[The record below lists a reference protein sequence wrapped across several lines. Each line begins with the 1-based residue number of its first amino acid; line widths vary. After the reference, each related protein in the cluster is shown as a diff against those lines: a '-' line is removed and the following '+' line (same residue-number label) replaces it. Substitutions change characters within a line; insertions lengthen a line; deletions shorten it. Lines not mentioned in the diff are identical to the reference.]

1 MKYNQTDLLLI
12 KAIIKLFKI
21 DILKKRYL
29 LSAELKNPETIYGR
43 RYLGLLIITIIISIF
58 ALFVQQEY
66 PKIAPMGSPQLLIF
80 ELFIFVIFI
89 LDFIIRLILVTQNLS
104 KILFLIVDFFAII
117 PSLIVIFIYLGF
129 IQDTNLEFLTLL
141 RLFRLARILKLLRME
156 NSVINIFGASVFT
169 LVFGVMCF
177 QLGLRVFLLEISAF
191 LDTNIINLFNGDVL
205 MIAVP
210 AVGSVFGIALAITFG
225 IAKRKQIEI
234 SELHRLALD
243 SLDAI
248 ESDIYSIFPDQK
260 WKGTSHWRK
269 NITLFL
275 NEEISYF
282 EMKTLTKK
290 MLKDVRAATVSRPS
304 LDVPFHAN
312 LVVRISQ
319 FLTKTQIEFHPVFY
333 AWLNRIAQLYFV
345 LVLLVTPGLTGI
357 LVQMLIIFVFQGLVV
372 IIDDM
377 DHAVDT
383 SVTLLNS
390 KILDV

>member
-1 MKYNQTDLLLI
+1 L
-12 KAIIKLFKI
+12 
-21 DILKKRYL
+21 LKKAVLNKRNV
-29 LSAELKNPETIYGR
+29 LSNELKNPKTILGR
-43 RYLGLLIITIIISIF
+43 RYLGLLIITIILSIF
-58 ALFVQQEY
+58 GLFVQQEY
-66 PKIAPMGSPQLLIF
+66 PKIAPIGSNQLLVF
-80 ELFIFVIFI
+80 ELYVLIIFS
-89 LDFIIRLILVTQNLS
+89 LDFMIRLFIVKRNFLN
-104 KILFLIVDFFAII
+104 IMFLFIDFLAII
-117 PSLIVIFIYLGF
+117 PSLIIVFIFFGL

-141 RLFRLARILKLLRME
+141 RLFRLARIFKLLRME
-156 NSVINIFGASVFT
+156 NAVINIFGASVFT

-177 QLGLRVFLLEISAF
+177 QLGLRVFLIEISSI
-191 LDTNIINLFNGDVL
+191 LDTNIISLFNGEIL

-248 ESDIYSIFPDQK
+248 ESDINSIFEDQK
-260 WKGTSHWRK
+260 WEGTLQWRK

-282 EMKTLTKK
+282 QMKTLTKK
-290 MLKDVRAATVSRPS
+290 MLKDVRAVTISRPS
-304 LDVPFHAN
+304 LDVPFHTN
-312 LVVRISQ
+312 LVVLISQ

-357 LVQMLIIFVFQGLVV
+357 LVQMLVIFVFQGLVV

-383 SVTLLNS
+383 NVTLLNS

>member
-1 MKYNQTDLLLI
+1 L
-12 KAIIKLFKI
+12 
-21 DILKKRYL
+21 LKKAVLNKRNV
-29 LSAELKNPETIYGR
+29 LSNELKNPKTILGR
-43 RYLGLLIITIIISIF
+43 RYLGLLIITIILSIF
-58 ALFVQQEY
+58 SLFVQQEY
-66 PKIAPMGSPQLLIF
+66 PKIAPIGSNQLLVF
-80 ELFIFVIFI
+80 ELYVLIIFS
-89 LDFIIRLILVTQNLS
+89 LDFMIRLFIVKRNFLN
-104 KILFLIVDFFAII
+104 IMFLFIDFLAII
-117 PSLIVIFIYLGF
+117 PSLIIILIFFGL

-141 RLFRLARILKLLRME
+141 RLFRLARIFKLLRME
-156 NSVINIFGASVFT
+156 NAVINIFGASVFT

-177 QLGLRVFLLEISAF
+177 QLGLRVFLIEISTI
-191 LDTNIINLFNGDVL
+191 LDTNIISLFNGEIL

-248 ESDIYSIFPDQK
+248 ESDINSIFEDQK
-260 WKGTSHWRK
+260 WEGTLQWRK

-282 EMKTLTKK
+282 QMKTLTKK
-290 MLKDVRAATVSRPS
+290 MLKDVRAVTISRPS
-304 LDVPFHAN
+304 LDVPFHTN
-312 LVVRISQ
+312 LVVLISQ

-357 LVQMLIIFVFQGLVV
+357 LVQMLVIFVFQGLVV

>member
-1 MKYNQTDLLLI
+1 MFK
-12 KAIIKLFKI
+12 KAVLN
-21 DILKKRYL
+21 KRNV
-29 LSAELKNPETIYGR
+29 LSNELKNPKTILGR
-43 RYLGLLIITIIISIF
+43 RYLGLLIITIILSIF
-58 ALFVQQEY
+58 GLFVQQEY
-66 PKIAPMGSPQLLIF
+66 PKIAPIGSNQLLVF
-80 ELFIFVIFI
+80 ELYVLIIFS
-89 LDFIIRLILVTQNLS
+89 LDFMIRLFIVKRNFLN
-104 KILFLIVDFFAII
+104 IMFLFIDFLAII
-117 PSLIVIFIYLGF
+117 PSLIIVFIFFGL

-141 RLFRLARILKLLRME
+141 RLFRLARIFKLLRME
-156 NSVINIFGASVFT
+156 NAVINIFGASVFT

-177 QLGLRVFLLEISAF
+177 QLGLRVFLIEISTI
-191 LDTNIINLFNGDVL
+191 LDTNIISLFNGEIL

-248 ESDIYSIFPDQK
+248 ESDINSIFEDQK
-260 WKGTSHWRK
+260 WEGTLQWRK

-282 EMKTLTKK
+282 QMKTLTKK
-290 MLKDVRAATVSRPS
+290 MLKDVRAVTISRPS
-304 LDVPFHAN
+304 LDVPFHTN
-312 LVVRISQ
+312 LVVLIRQ

-357 LVQMLIIFVFQGLVV
+357 LVQMLVIFVFQGLVV

>member
-1 MKYNQTDLLLI
+1 M
-12 KAIIKLFKI
+12 
-21 DILKKRYL
+21 LKKAVLNKRNV
-29 LSAELKNPETIYGR
+29 LSNELKNPKTILGR
-43 RYLGLLIITIIISIF
+43 RYLGLLIITIILSIF
-58 ALFVQQEY
+58 GLFVQQEY
-66 PKIAPMGSPQLLIF
+66 PKIAPIGSNQLLVF
-80 ELFIFVIFI
+80 ELYVLIIFS
-89 LDFIIRLILVTQNLS
+89 LDFMIRLFIVKRNFLN
-104 KILFLIVDFFAII
+104 IMFLFIDFLAII
-117 PSLIVIFIYLGF
+117 PSLIIVFIFFGL

-141 RLFRLARILKLLRME
+141 RLFRLARIFKLLRME
-156 NSVINIFGASVFT
+156 NAVINIFGASVFT

-177 QLGLRVFLLEISAF
+177 QLGLRVFLIEISSI
-191 LDTNIINLFNGDVL
+191 LDTNIISLFNGEIL

-248 ESDIYSIFPDQK
+248 ESDINSIFEDQK
-260 WKGTSHWRK
+260 WEGTLQWRK

-282 EMKTLTKK
+282 QMKTLTKK
-290 MLKDVRAATVSRPS
+290 MLKDVRAVTISRPS
-304 LDVPFHAN
+304 LDVPFHTN
-312 LVVRISQ
+312 LVVLISQ

-357 LVQMLIIFVFQGLVV
+357 LVQMLVIFVFQGLVV

>member
-1 MKYNQTDLLLI
+1 MFK
-12 KAIIKLFKI
+12 KAVLN
-21 DILKKRYL
+21 KRNV
-29 LSAELKNPETIYGR
+29 LSNELKNPKTILGR
-43 RYLGLLIITIIISIF
+43 RYLGLLIITIILSIF
-58 ALFVQQEY
+58 GLFVQQEY
-66 PKIAPMGSPQLLIF
+66 PKIAPIGSNQLLVF
-80 ELFIFVIFI
+80 ELYVLIIFS
-89 LDFIIRLILVTQNLS
+89 LDFMIRLFIVKRNFLN
-104 KILFLIVDFFAII
+104 IMFLFIDFLAII
-117 PSLIVIFIYLGF
+117 PSLIIVFIFFGL

-141 RLFRLARILKLLRME
+141 RLLRLARIFKLLRME
-156 NSVINIFGASVFT
+156 NAVINIFGASVFT

-177 QLGLRVFLLEISAF
+177 QLGLRVFLIEISTI
-191 LDTNIINLFNGDVL
+191 LDTNIISLFNGEIL

-248 ESDIYSIFPDQK
+248 ESDINSIFEDQK
-260 WKGTSHWRK
+260 WEGTLQWRK

-282 EMKTLTKK
+282 QMKTLTKK
-290 MLKDVRAATVSRPS
+290 MLKDVRAVTISRPS
-304 LDVPFHAN
+304 LDVPFHTN
-312 LVVRISQ
+312 LVVLIRQ

-357 LVQMLIIFVFQGLVV
+357 LVQMLVIFVFQGLVV

>member
-1 MKYNQTDLLLI
+1 MSLSI
-12 KAIIKLFKI
+12 KARLKLFKI
-21 DILKKRYL
+21 AILKKRNV
-29 LSAELKNPETIYGR
+29 LSAELKNPKTILGR
-43 RYLGLLIITIIISIF
+43 RYLGLLIITIILSIF
-58 ALFVQQEY
+58 ALFLQQEY
-66 PKIAPMGSPQLLIF
+66 PKIAPMGSYQLLIF
-80 ELFIFVIFI
+80 ELIIFSVFS
-89 LDFIIRLILVTQNLS
+89 LDFIMRLFVVTRNLS
-104 KILFLIVDFFAII
+104 TILFLLVDFLAII
-117 PSLIVIFIYLGF
+117 PSLIVIFIYLGL
-129 IQDTNLEFLTLL
+129 IQDSNLEFLTLL

-156 NSVINIFGASVFT
+156 NAVINIFGASVFT
-169 LVFGVMCF
+169 LVFGVMSF
-177 QLGLRVFLLEISAF
+177 QLGLRVFLLEISVF
-191 LDTNIINLFNGDVL
+191 LDTNIISFFNSDVL

-243 SLDAI
+243 SLDAM
-248 ESDIYSIFPDQK
+248 ESDINSIFSDQK
-260 WKGTSHWRK
+260 WEGTSHWRN

-290 MLKDVRAATVSRPS
+290 MLKDIRAATISRPS
-304 LDVPFHAN
+304 LDVPFHTN

-345 LVLLVTPGLTGI
+345 LVLFVTPGLTGI
-357 LVQMLIIFVFQGLVV
+357 LVQMLVIFVFQGLVV

>member
-1 MKYNQTDLLLI
+1 
-12 KAIIKLFKI
+12 LFKKAV
-21 DILKKRYL
+21 LNKRNV
-29 LSAELKNPETIYGR
+29 LSNELKNPKTILGR
-43 RYLGLLIITIIISIF
+43 RYLGLLIITIILSIF
-58 ALFVQQEY
+58 GLFVQQEY
-66 PKIAPMGSPQLLIF
+66 PKIAPIGSNQLLVF
-80 ELFIFVIFI
+80 ELYVLIIFS
-89 LDFIIRLILVTQNLS
+89 LDFTIRLFIVKRNFLN
-104 KILFLIVDFFAII
+104 IMFLFIDFLAII
-117 PSLIVIFIYLGF
+117 PSLIIVFIFFGL

-141 RLFRLARILKLLRME
+141 RLLRLARIFKLLRME
-156 NSVINIFGASVFT
+156 NAVINIFGASVFT

-177 QLGLRVFLLEISAF
+177 QLGLRVFLIEISTI
-191 LDTNIINLFNGDVL
+191 LDTNIISLFNGEIL

-243 SLDAI
+243 SLDAL
-248 ESDIYSIFPDQK
+248 ESDINSIFEDQK
-260 WKGTSHWRK
+260 WEGTLQWRK

-282 EMKTLTKK
+282 QMKTLTKK
-290 MLKDVRAATVSRPS
+290 MLKDVRAVTISRPS
-304 LDVPFHAN
+304 LDVPFHTN
-312 LVVRISQ
+312 LVVLISQ

-357 LVQMLIIFVFQGLVV
+357 LVQMLVIFVFQGLVV

>member
-1 MKYNQTDLLLI
+1 MSLSI
-12 KAIIKLFKI
+12 KARLKLFKI
-21 DILKKRYL
+21 AILKKRNV
-29 LSAELKNPETIYGR
+29 LSAELKNPKTILGR
-43 RYLGLLIITIIISIF
+43 RYLGLLIITIILSIF
-58 ALFVQQEY
+58 ALFLQQEY
-66 PKIAPMGSPQLLIF
+66 PKIAPMGSYQLIIF
-80 ELFIFVIFI
+80 ELIIFSVFS
-89 LDFIIRLILVTQNLS
+89 LDFIMRLFVVTRNLS
-104 KILFLIVDFFAII
+104 TILFLLVDFLAII
-117 PSLIVIFIYLGF
+117 PSLIVIFIYLGL
-129 IQDTNLEFLTLL
+129 IQDSNLEFLTLL

-156 NSVINIFGASVFT
+156 NAVINIFGASVFT
-169 LVFGVMCF
+169 LVFGVMSF
-177 QLGLRVFLLEISAF
+177 QLGLRVFLLEISVF
-191 LDTNIINLFNGDVL
+191 LDTNIISFFNSDVL

-243 SLDAI
+243 SLDAM
-248 ESDIYSIFPDQK
+248 ESDINLIFSDQK
-260 WKGTSHWRK
+260 WEGTSHWRN

-282 EMKTLTKK
+282 EMKTLTTK
-290 MLKDVRAATVSRPS
+290 MLKDIRAATISRPS
-304 LDVPFHAN
+304 LDVPFHTN

-345 LVLLVTPGLTGI
+345 LVLFVTPGLTGI
-357 LVQMLIIFVFQGLVV
+357 LVQMLVIFVFQGLVV

>member
-1 MKYNQTDLLLI
+1 L
-12 KAIIKLFKI
+12 
-21 DILKKRYL
+21 LKKAVLNKRNV
-29 LSAELKNPETIYGR
+29 LSNELKNPKTILGR
-43 RYLGLLIITIIISIF
+43 RYLGLLIITIILSIF
-58 ALFVQQEY
+58 GLFVQQEY
-66 PKIAPMGSPQLLIF
+66 PKIAPIGSNQLLVF
-80 ELFIFVIFI
+80 ELYVLIIFS
-89 LDFIIRLILVTQNLS
+89 LDFMIRLFIVKRNFLN
-104 KILFLIVDFFAII
+104 IMFLFIDFLAII
-117 PSLIVIFIYLGF
+117 PSLIIILIFFGL

-141 RLFRLARILKLLRME
+141 RLFRLARIFKLLRME
-156 NSVINIFGASVFT
+156 NAVINIFGASVFT

-177 QLGLRVFLLEISAF
+177 QLGLRVFLIEISSI
-191 LDTNIINLFNGDVL
+191 LDTNIISLFNGEIL

-248 ESDIYSIFPDQK
+248 ESDINSIFEDQK
-260 WKGTSHWRK
+260 WEGTLQWRK

-282 EMKTLTKK
+282 QMKTLTKK
-290 MLKDVRAATVSRPS
+290 MLKDVRAVTISRPS
-304 LDVPFHAN
+304 LDVPFHTN
-312 LVVRISQ
+312 LVVLISQ

-357 LVQMLIIFVFQGLVV
+357 LVQMLVIFVFQGLVV

>member
-1 MKYNQTDLLLI
+1 L
-12 KAIIKLFKI
+12 
-21 DILKKRYL
+21 LKKAVLNKRNV
-29 LSAELKNPETIYGR
+29 LSNELKNPKTILGR
-43 RYLGLLIITIIISIF
+43 RYLGLLIITIILSIF
-58 ALFVQQEY
+58 GLFVQQEY
-66 PKIAPMGSPQLLIF
+66 PKIAPIGSNQLLVF
-80 ELFIFVIFI
+80 ELYVLIIFS
-89 LDFIIRLILVTQNLS
+89 LDFMIRLFIVKRNFLN
-104 KILFLIVDFFAII
+104 IMFLFIDFLAII
-117 PSLIVIFIYLGF
+117 PSLIIVFIFFGL

-141 RLFRLARILKLLRME
+141 RLFRLARIFKLLRME
-156 NSVINIFGASVFT
+156 NAVINIFGASVFT

-177 QLGLRVFLLEISAF
+177 QLGLRVFLIEISTI
-191 LDTNIINLFNGDVL
+191 LDTNIISLFNGEIL

-248 ESDIYSIFPDQK
+248 ESDINSIFEDQK
-260 WKGTSHWRK
+260 WEGTLQWRK

-282 EMKTLTKK
+282 QMKTLTKK
-290 MLKDVRAATVSRPS
+290 MLKDVRAVTISRPS
-304 LDVPFHAN
+304 LDVPFHTN
-312 LVVRISQ
+312 LVVLISQ

-357 LVQMLIIFVFQGLVV
+357 LVQMLVIFVFQGLVV

>member
-1 MKYNQTDLLLI
+1 ML
-12 KAIIKLFKI
+12 KI
-21 DILKKRYL
+21 AILKNRKV
-29 LSAELKNPETIYGR
+29 LSAELKNPKTILGR
-43 RYLGLLIITIIISIF
+43 RYLGLLIITIILSIF

-66 PKIAPMGSPQLLIF
+66 PKIAPMGSYQLLIF
-80 ELFIFVIFI
+80 ELIIFSIFS
-89 LDFIIRLILVTQNLS
+89 LDFIIRLFVVTKNLS
-104 KILFLIVDFFAII
+104 TILFLLVDFLAII
-117 PSLIVIFIYLGF
+117 PSLIVIFIYLDV
-129 IQDTNLEFLTLL
+129 IQDSNLEFLTLL

-156 NSVINIFGASVFT
+156 NAVINIFGASVFT
-169 LVFGVMCF
+169 LVFGVMSF
-177 QLGLRVFLLEISAF
+177 QLGLRVFLLEISVF
-191 LDTNIINLFNGDVL
+191 LDTNIINFFNNDVL

-243 SLDAI
+243 SLDAM
-248 ESDIYSIFPDQK
+248 ESDINSIFLDQK
-260 WKGTSHWRK
+260 WEGTSNWRN

-290 MLKDVRAATVSRPS
+290 MLKDVRAATISRPS
-304 LDVPFHAN
+304 LDVPFHTN

-333 AWLNRIAQLYFV
+333 AWLNRIAQFYFI

-357 LVQMLIIFVFQGLVV
+357 LVQMLVIFVFQGLVV

-390 KILDV
+390 KILEV

>member
-1 MKYNQTDLLLI
+1 M
-12 KAIIKLFKI
+12 
-21 DILKKRYL
+21 LKKRYL

-43 RYLGLLIITIIISIF
+43 RYLGLLIITIILSIF

-104 KILFLIVDFFAII
+104 KILFLIVDFLAII